1 MQVDQRSPSS
11 RQEDPYRSLPEGD
24 ATLLRPTG
32 METLATNLWSA
43 TTGGAYAKA
52 AAPALL
58 LILASTLPTLL
69 LEQREIRNGNPNE
82 G

>member
-1 MQVDQRSPSS
+1 VMK
-11 RQEDPYRSLPEGD
+11 ELPL
-24 ATLLRPTG
+24 TLLLRPTG

-69 LEQREIRNGNPNE
+69 LERRGIRDGNAS
-82 G
+82 GG